1 MSSVLRGADLGN
13 RSLTLDRLGT
23 GLHVDT
29 DTLSDKKSL
38 LDLHQALSL
47 TNIMCRCDL
56 LPRDVARVGHNPFGL
71 GDDSDAGSIHKLH
84 QVVTQACLRCVPLAG
99 VHLLLDVVRGIDRVH
114 EERPT
119 VSLLRSLD
127 VWYRRAVLVL
137 ASVGTPSAVE
147 RERSGK

>member
-1 MSSVLRGADLGN
+1 MSSVLRSADLGN

-47 TNIMCRCDL
+47 TDIMCRCDL
-56 LPRDVARVGHNPFGL
+56 LPRDVARVGHNHFSL
-71 GDDSDAGSIHKLH
+71 GADSEAGSIRKLH

-99 VHLLLDVVRGIDRVH
+99 IHLHLGVVRKVARVH
-114 EERPT
+114 EERQV
-119 VSLLRSLD
+119 VSLLGSLD
-127 VWYRRAVLVL
+127 VRYRRAILVL
-137 ASVGTPSAVE
+137 ASVGTPAAI
-147 RERSGK
+147 

>member
-1 MSSVLRGADLGN
+1 M
-13 RSLTLDRLGT
+13 RSLRPHSSAAQTLATAPSTLAGLGT
-23 GLHVDT
+23 GPDVGTGTH
-29 DTLSDKKSL
+29 SDKKSPL
-38 LDLHQALSL
+38 EPHPALSL

-56 LPRDVARVGHNPFGL
+56 LPRDVARVGHNHFGL

-99 VHLLLDVVRGIDRVH
+99 VHLLLDVVRRIDRVH
-114 EERPT
+114 EERRT

-137 ASVGTPSAVE
+137 ASVGTPAAV
-147 RERSGK
+147 